1 MGTQYM
7 TMTVTMSMTM
17 TRVLSTFI
25 IILSVSGA
33 LAQDDDVPSCQPGDL
48 FLPDP
53 DDCDSYYMCDAGGVA
68 VAMDCPEG
76 LYFDI
81 TLSLCNWPENVDCID
96 DSPETLECMEGM
108 TACLLSSEEDKEEGE
123 ADAVD
128 LNDLRKNEK

>member
-1 MGTQYM
+1 MG
-7 TMTVTMSMTM
+7 VHDH
-17 TRVLSTFI
+17 LSHHVHDHDQGPVH
-25 IILSVSGA
+25 LHH
-33 LAQDDDVPSCQPGDL
+33 
-48 FLPDP
+48 DP
-53 DDCDSYYMCDAGGVA
+53 DDCDSYYMCDAAGVA

-108 TACLLSSEEDKEEGE
+108 TACLLSSEEDEEEGG

-128 LNDLRKNEK
+128 LNDIRTNEN

>member
-7 TMTVTMSMTM
+7 TISLTMSM

-53 DDCDSYYMCDAGGVA
+53 DDCDSYYMCNAGGVA

-81 TLSLCNWPENVDCID
+81 TLSLCNWPE
-96 DSPETLECMEGM
+96 TLECMEGM
-108 TACLLSSEEDKEEGE
+108 TACLLSSEEDEEEDG

-128 LNDLRKNEK
+128 LNDI

>member
-7 TMTVTMSMTM
+7 TASLSMTM
-17 TRVLSTFI
+17 RVLSTFI

-53 DDCDSYYMCDAGGVA
+53 DDCDSYFMCDAAGAA

-81 TLSLCNWPENVDCID
+81 DHLTCNWPENVDCID
-96 DSPETLECMEGM
+96 DSPETLEYMEGM
-108 TACLLSSEEDKEEGE
+108 TACLLSSEEDEEKGGE
-123 ADAVD
+123 DVVD
-128 LNDLRKNEK
+128 LKEIRKNES

>member
-7 TMTVTMSMTM
+7 TASLSMTM

-25 IILSVSGA
+25 IILCVSGA
-33 LAQDDDVPSCQPGDL
+33 FAQDDDVPSCQPGDL

-53 DDCDSYYMCDAGGVA
+53 DDCDSYYMCDAAGAA
-68 VAMDCPEG
+68 VAMHCPEG

-96 DSPETLECMEGM
+96 DSPETLEGM
-108 TACLLSSEEDKEEGE
+108 TACLLSSEEDEEEGGE
-123 ADAVD
+123 DVVD
-128 LNDLRKNEK
+128 LNEIRKNES

>member
-1 MGTQYM
+1 
-7 TMTVTMSMTM
+7 MTVSLTMSM

-53 DDCDSYYMCDAGGVA
+53 DDCDSYYMCNAAGVA

-81 TLSLCNWPENVDCID
+81 DHLTCNWPENVDCID

-128 LNDLRKNEK
+128 LNDLRKFEN

>member
-1 MGTQYM
+1 M
-7 TMTVTMSMTM
+7 TASLTMSMTK
-17 TRVLSTFI
+17 VLSTFI
-25 IILSVSGA
+25 IVLSVSGS

-53 DDCDSYYMCDAGGVA
+53 DDCVSYYMCDAAGAA

-108 TACLLSSEEDKEEGE
+108 TACLLSSEEDEEEGGG
-123 ADAVD
+123 DVVD
-128 LNDLRKNEK
+128 LNEIRKNES

>member
-1 MGTQYM
+1 M
-7 TMTVTMSMTM
+7 TAYLTMTM
-17 TRVLSTFI
+17 TRFLSTFI

-53 DDCDSYYMCDAGGVA
+53 DDCDSYYMCDAAGAA
-68 VAMDCPEG
+68 VAMDCLEG

-108 TACLLSSEEDKEEGE
+108 TACILSSEEDDDRMKEDKINFEE
-123 ADAVD
+123 M
-128 LNDLRKNEK
+128 KKH